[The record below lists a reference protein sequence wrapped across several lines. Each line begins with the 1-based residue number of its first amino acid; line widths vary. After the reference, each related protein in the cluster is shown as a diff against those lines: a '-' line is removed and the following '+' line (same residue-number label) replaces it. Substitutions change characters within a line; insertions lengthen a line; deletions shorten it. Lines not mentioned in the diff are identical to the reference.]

1 MTLSRI
7 GPSAASAKPKN
18 MNSTPMIIGIMAHAA
33 VFWIR
38 LANAVCAA
46 SATPASLT
54 RPECCR

>member
-38 LANAVCAA
+38 LANAVCAGNA
-46 SATPASLT
+46 GVVDAAGML
-54 RPECCR
+54 

>member
-18 MNSTPMIIGIMAHAA
+18 MNSTPMMVGIMAHAA

-38 LANAVCAA
+38 LANAVCAGNA
-46 SATPASLT
+46 GVVDAAGML
-54 RPECCR
+54 